1 MKRIDF
7 RRVFIIAGLL
17 TLVVVFAILW
27 LRMISSPA
35 ERTGTDF
42 ISPYS
47 AARIAECWGAAQV
60 YNLQLQQTIQ
70 AEVVGFSL
78 APGQVL
84 MFNHPPYLVPL
95 LVLLV
100 NSNYVASLERYAALM
115 VGFYLACAAII
126 AWIVRRAAWQQRNI
140 LLLLAGALT
149 FYPLLV
155 SLVNTQDTAILVFGA
170 LLCLAGILTERDWMA
185 GLGLALTSVRPQV
198 TVLLA
203 VPFLFRKQ
211 KVFGWFCLAGGILGV
226 LGLAAVGVDGL
237 RGFLNVLQVSAGGQ
251 WYGMKEPLMVDLVGL
266 LWRVTPGLGAN
277 VIHLIGWGVYGLTL
291 VGLCVFWSRSQVIGE
306 KQIGLAIALAVLAV
320 PHLHYHD
327 LTLLIVP
334 VVALLLILVRGGFLP
349 SQEAALIPLVV
360 SLALLFSNFADVLKY
375 NFPYVV
381 MLLLALSLC
390 FPGIIFRGKESSK
403 EISNESSNERQPDG
417 NAK

>member
-1 MKRIDF
+1 MKRINY
-7 RRVFIIAGLL
+7 RRVFILAGLL
-17 TLVVVFAILW
+17 TLIVVFAILW
-27 LRMISSPA
+27 LEMISNPV

-47 AARIAECWGAAQV
+47 AARIAERWGAAQV

-78 APGQVL
+78 DPGQVL

-100 NSNYVASLERYAALM
+100 DGNYVASLERYAALM

-126 AWIVRRAAWQQRNI
+126 LWILRRTAWKQRNI
-140 LLLLAGALT
+140 LLLLAGVLT

-203 VPFLFRKQ
+203 IPFLFRKQ
-211 KVFGWFCLAGGILGV
+211 KVFGWFCLAGGILG
-226 LGLAAVGVDGL
+226 LLSLAAVGVDGI

-277 VIHLIGWGVYGLTL
+277 VIHIIGWGVYGLTL
-291 VGLCVFWSRSQVIGE
+291 VVLCILWSRSQAIGE

-334 VVALLLILVRGGFLP
+334 VVALSLILIRGGFLP
-349 SQEAALIPLVV
+349 PQKAALIPLVV
-360 SLALLFSNFADVLKY
+360 SLTLLFSNFADVLKY

-381 MLLLALSLC
+381 MLLLALSLY
-390 FPGIIFRGKESSK
+390 FPGIIFHGKESPK
-403 EISNESSNERQPDG
+403 GISNESSNERQPDE

>member
-7 RRVFIIAGLL
+7 RRVFILAGLM
-17 TLVVVFAILW
+17 TLVMVFAILW
-27 LRMISSPA
+27 LKMISSPA

-47 AARIAECWGAAQV
+47 AARIAERWGAGQV

-95 LVLLV
+95 LMLLV
-100 NSNYVASLERYAALM
+100 DGNYVASLERYAAIM
-115 VGFYLACAAII
+115 VGFYLACAGII
-126 AWIVRRAAWQQRNI
+126 AWMVIRSAWKQRDI

-149 FYPLLV
+149 FYPLFV
-155 SLVNTQDTAILVFGA
+155 SLVNTQDTAIMVFGA
-170 LLCLAGILTERDWMA
+170 LLCLAGILTEHDWLA

-226 LGLAAVGVDGL
+226 LSLAAVGMDGI
-237 RGFLNVLQVSAGGQ
+237 RGFLNVLQVSAGGEF
-251 WYGMKEPLMVDLVGL
+251 YGMKEPVMVDLVGL
-266 LWRVTPGLGAN
+266 LWRVAPGLGAN
-277 VIHLIGWGVYGLTL
+277 VIHLIGWGVYGITL
-291 VGLCVFWSRSQVIGE
+291 VGLCVVWSRSRTIGE

-334 VVALLLILVRGGFLP
+334 AAALVLILVRGGFLP
-349 SQEAALIPLVV
+349 PQKAALVPLVL

-381 MLLLALSLC
+381 MLLLALSLY
-390 FPGIIFRGKESSK
+390 FPGIIFRDKESFS
-403 EISNESSNERQPDG
+403 ERQPDG
-417 NAK
+417 ITK